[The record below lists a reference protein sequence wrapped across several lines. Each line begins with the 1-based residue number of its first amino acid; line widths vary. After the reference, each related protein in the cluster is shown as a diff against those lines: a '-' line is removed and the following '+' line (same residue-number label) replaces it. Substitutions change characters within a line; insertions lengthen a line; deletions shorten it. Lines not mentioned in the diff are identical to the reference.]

1 MNDERKRRILDKL
14 GWIPAEAGEP
24 LVDLHDLKICMI
36 ILAAALLLFS
46 YCILTHGREI
56 RRDMRTPDAA
66 AVTETLTEQSP
77 ETPPEAEPDGKGE
90 LLTLTETP
98 ESSDS
103 AENTE
108 RMLPVDGD
116 TVWIPTH
123 GGSKYHADASCSG
136 MNSPE
141 QVTKDE
147 ALQRGFEP
155 CKRCYG

>member
-46 YCILTHGREI
+46 YCILTHGREV
-56 RRDMRTPDAA
+56 RRDMRTPDATA
-66 AVTETLTEQSP
+66 ATQEQPVEMP
-77 ETPPEAEPDGKGE
+77 ETEAKSQENE

-116 TVWIPTH
+116 TVWIPIH